1 MWPVGSGC
9 APPVRLS
16 VDRSWPGRDASTMT
30 PSRTTTTPAVAPD
43 VGSTDEA
50 DGGVDVAGLSD
61 RWRSAID
68 ELIRHT
74 RSERGRRPHT
84 VDAYRRDAIDVAR
97 ALSAV
102 GLLDPRGVGR
112 DELRG
117 YLADL
122 ADAGAARATIARRTS
137 TLRTW
142 FALLERRGS
151 VDADPAALLISPKQG
166 RHLPRVLRVDQVEAM
181 IDAADVGTATGLRDR
196 TLVEFLYASGARV
209 EEACTL
215 TLDRLD
221 LAQAQ
226 VRLSGKGGKDRIVPI
241 GGAAIRALRSYLDD
255 ARPALLSGSR
265 APSHAPTDGIVLRGD
280 RGGPLGTRDAR
291 TIIGRLAQAA
301 GVGHVSPHTL
311 RHSFATH
318 LLEGG
323 ADLRVVQEL
332 LGHASLA
339 TTQRYTHLSR
349 GRLREVH
356 AMAHPRARSVR

>member
-1 MWPVGSGC
+1 M
-9 APPVRLS
+9 ARI
-16 VDRSWPGRDASTMT
+16 ASERTST
-30 PSRTTTTPAVAPD
+30 GPRPSRH
-43 VGSTDEA
+43 
-50 DGGVDVAGLSD
+50 DGGPGAAWTTAV
-61 RWRSAID
+61 D
-68 ELIRHT
+68 ELVRHT
-74 RSERGRRPHT
+74 RAERGRRPRT
-84 VDAYRRDAIDVAR
+84 VDAYRRDALHVAT
-97 ALSAV
+97 ALHAV
-102 GLLDPRGVGR
+102 GVADPRDVGR

-142 FALLERRGS
+142 FALLERRGM
-151 VDADPAALLISPKQG
+151 VTEDPAALLTTPRQG
-166 RHLPRVLRVDQVEAM
+166 RRLPRVLRHDQVVAL
-181 IDAADVGTATGLRDR
+181 IGAADPATSQGQRDR
-196 TLVEFLYASGARV
+196 ALVELLYASGARV

-221 LAQAQ
+221 LTRAQ
-226 VRLSGKGGKDRIVPI
+226 VRLEGKGGKDRIVPI
-241 GGAAIRALRSYLDD
+241 GSAAVDALTRYRDE
-255 ARPALLSGSR
+255 ARPTLLASSAR
-265 APSHAPTDGIVLRGD
+265 AADGVVLRGD

-291 TIIGRLAQAA
+291 TIVTRLGQEA
-301 GVGHVSPHTL
+301 GVGHVTPHTL

-349 GRLREVH
+349 GRLQEVH
-356 AMAHPRARSVR
+356 ALAHPRARAAR

>member
-1 MWPVGSGC
+1 MTAPGGTVPQHVDDDALSG
-9 APPVRLS
+9 A
-16 VDRSWPGRDASTMT
+16 WQDA
-30 PSRTTTTPAVAPD
+30 V
-43 VGSTDEA
+43 EA
-50 DGGVDVAGLSD
+50 LV
-61 RWRSAID
+61 
-68 ELIRHT
+68 RHT
-74 RSERGRRPHT
+74 RAERGRRPRT
-84 VDAYRRDAIDVAR
+84 VDAYRRDAVHVAR
-97 ALSAV
+97 ALSSV
-102 GLLDPRGVGR
+102 GFGGPRDVGR

-137 TLRTW
+137 TLRSW
-142 FALLERRGS
+142 FALLERRG
-151 VDADPAALLISPKQG
+151 DIATDPAALLGAPKQG
-166 RHLPRVLRVDQVEAM
+166 RHLPRVLRVDQVEAL
-181 IDAADVGTATGLRDR
+181 IAAADAATPTGLRDR
-196 TLVEFLYASGARV
+196 ALVELLYASGARV

-221 LAQAQ
+221 LPQSQ
-226 VRLSGKGGKDRIVPI
+226 VRLEGKGGKDRIVPI
-241 GGAAIRALRSYLDD
+241 GGAAVRALGDFVRS
-255 ARPALLSGSR
+255 ARPALLAGGGAR
-265 APSHAPTDGIVLRGD
+265 GVAAARNDVVLRGD

-291 TIIGRLAQAA
+291 TIVTRLATAA
-301 GVGHVSPHTL
+301 GVGHVTPHTL

-356 AMAHPRARSVR
+356 ALAHPRARSRR

>member
-1 MWPVGSGC
+1 M
-9 APPVRLS
+9 ATT
-16 VDRSWPGRDASTMT
+16 RDAVRPSV
-30 PSRTTTTPAVAPD
+30 PSR
-43 VGSTDEA
+43 A
-50 DGGVDVAGLSD
+50 DGDAHDGPIGDAWRVAV
-61 RWRSAID
+61 D
-68 ELIRHT
+68 ELVRST
-74 RSERGRRPHT
+74 RSERGRRPRT
-84 VDAYRRDAIDVAR
+84 VDAYHRDALHVAR
-97 ALSAV
+97 ALSAA
-102 GLLDPRGVGR
+102 GFDDPRDVGR

-142 FALLERRGS
+142 FALLERRGL
-151 VDADPAALLISPKQG
+151 VATDPASLLGTPKQG
-166 RHLPRVLRVDQVEAM
+166 RHLPRVLRIDQVEAL
-181 IDAADVGTATGLRDR
+181 IDAADASSPSGVRDR
-196 TLVEFLYASGARV
+196 ALIELLYASGARV

-221 LAQAQ
+221 LAQKQ
-226 VRLSGKGGKDRIVPI
+226 VRLEGKGGKDRIVPI
-241 GGAAIRALRSYLDD
+241 GGAAVRALRSYLDD
-255 ARPALLSGSR
+255 ARPTLMAAATARSGGR
-265 APSHAPTDGIVLRGD
+265 ATDRATDGVLLRGD

-291 TIIGRLAQAA
+291 TIVVRLGEAA
-301 GVGHVSPHTL
+301 GVGHVTPHTL

-356 AMAHPRARSVR
+356 ALAHPRARSVR

>member
-1 MWPVGSGC
+1 M
-9 APPVRLS
+9 ATT
-16 VDRSWPGRDASTMT
+16 RDAVR
-30 PSRTTTTPAVAPD
+30 PSVAS
-43 VGSTDEA
+43 GA
-50 DGGVDVAGLSD
+50 DGDTRDAAIGDA
-61 RWRSAID
+61 WRIAVD
-68 ELIRHT
+68 ELVRST
-74 RSERGRRPHT
+74 RSERGRRPRT
-84 VDAYRRDAIDVAR
+84 VDAYHRDALHVAR
-97 ALSAV
+97 ALSAA
-102 GLLDPRGVGR
+102 GFDDPRAVGR

-122 ADAGAARATIARRTS
+122 ADAGAARATVARRTS

-142 FALLERRGS
+142 FSLLERRGL
-151 VDADPAALLISPKQG
+151 VAADPAALLGTPKQG
-166 RHLPRVLRVDQVEAM
+166 RHLPRVLRVDQVEAL
-181 IDAADVGTATGLRDR
+181 IDAADASTPSGMRDR
-196 TLVEFLYASGARV
+196 ALIELLYASGARV

-221 LAQAQ
+221 LPQTQ
-226 VRLSGKGGKDRIVPI
+226 VRLEGKGGKDRIVPI
-241 GGAAIRALRSYLDD
+241 GGAAVRALRSYLDE
-255 ARPALLSGSR
+255 ARPVLMAAAAAR
-265 APSHAPTDGIVLRGD
+265 AADRPTDRATDGVLLRGD

-291 TIIGRLAQAA
+291 TIVGRLGEAA
-301 GVGHVSPHTL
+301 GVGHVTPHTL

-356 AMAHPRARSVR
+356 ALAHPRARSIR

>member
-1 MWPVGSGC
+1 MPETRTPTISS
-9 APPVRLS
+9 APP
-16 VDRSWPGRDASTMT
+16 
-30 PSRTTTTPAVAPD
+30 
-43 VGSTDEA
+43 DE
-50 DGGVDVAGLSD
+50 GGVEEPLSD
-61 RWRSAID
+61 AWRAAVD
-68 ELIRHT
+68 DLVRHT
-74 RSERGRRPHT
+74 RSERGRRPRT
-84 VDAYRRDAIDVAR
+84 VDAYRRDALHVAR
-97 ALSAV
+97 ALSAA
-102 GLLDPRGVGR
+102 GFDGPARIGR

-122 ADAGAARATIARRTS
+122 ADAGAARATVARRTS

-142 FALLERRGS
+142 FALLERRGT
-151 VDADPAALLISPKQG
+151 VPTDPAALLGAPKQG
-166 RHLPRVLRVDQVEAM
+166 RHLPRVLRVDQVATL
-181 IDAADVGTATGLRDR
+181 IDAADPTTPTGLRDR
-196 TLVEFLYASGARV
+196 ALLELLYASGARI

-226 VRLSGKGGKDRIVPI
+226 VRLEGKGGKDRIVPI
-241 GGAAIRALRSYLDD
+241 GGAAVRASRDYLER
-255 ARPALLSGSR
+255 ARPLLLDQDGARRR
-265 APSHAPTDGIVLRGD
+265 ASDPRTDGVLLRGD

-291 TIIGRLAQAA
+291 TIVGRLAEAA
-301 GVGHVSPHTL
+301 EVGHVTPHTL

-356 AMAHPRARSVR
+356 ALAHPRARTRR

>member
-1 MWPVGSGC
+1 
-9 APPVRLS
+9 
-16 VDRSWPGRDASTMT
+16 MT
-30 PSRTTTTPAVAPD
+30 PPRPAAPADAPVATSD
-43 VGSTDEA
+43 AVTGDGVGTD
-50 DGGVDVAGLSD
+50 GLSGT
-61 RWRSAID
+61 WRSAVD
-68 ELIRHT
+68 ELVRHT

-84 VDAYRRDAIDVAR
+84 VDAYRRDATDAAR

-102 GLLDPRGVGR
+102 GIVDPRAVGR

-142 FALLERRGS
+142 FALLERRGHH
-151 VDADPAALLISPKQG
+151 VDTDPAALLVSPKQG

-181 IDAADVGTATGLRDR
+181 IDAADVSAPTGLRDR
-196 TLVEFLYASGARV
+196 GLIELLYASGARV

-221 LAQAQ
+221 LAQSQ
-226 VRLSGKGGKDRIVPI
+226 VRLEGKGGKDRIVPI
-241 GGAAIRALRSYLDD
+241 GGAAVRALRAYLAD
-255 ARPALLSGSR
+255 ARPVLLSGVRVASL
-265 APSHAPTDGIVLRGD
+265 APTDGIVLRGD

-291 TIIGRLAQAA
+291 TIIARLADVA
-301 GVGHVSPHTL
+301 GVGHVTPHTL

-356 AMAHPRARSVR
+356 ALAHPRARSVR

>member
-1 MWPVGSGC
+1 MTGEPH
-9 APPVRLS
+9 RMTLI
-16 VDRSWPGRDASTMT
+16 ASAAR
-30 PSRTTTTPAVAPD
+30 PAVRTTVPAGAGDVVPVA
-43 VGSTDEA
+43 
-50 DGGVDVAGLSD
+50 VDDALSD
-61 RWRSAID
+61 AWRAAVD
-68 ELIRHT
+68 ELVLHT
-74 RSERGRRPHT
+74 RAERGRRPRT
-84 VDAYRRDAIDVAR
+84 VDAYRRDALHVAR
-97 ALSAV
+97 ALAAV
-102 GLLDPRGVGR
+102 GIDDPRRVGR

-142 FALLERRGS
+142 FALLERRG
-151 VDADPAALLISPKQG
+151 VVTADPAALLGSPKQG

-181 IDAADVGTATGLRDR
+181 LAAVDAATPAGQRDR
-196 TLVEFLYASGARV
+196 ALVELLYASGARV
-209 EEACTL
+209 DEACTL

-221 LAQAQ
+221 LAQSQ
-226 VRLSGKGGKDRIVPI
+226 VRLEGKGGKDRIVPI
-241 GGAAIRALRSYLDD
+241 GGAAVRALRDYLADTRPVLMAGPNAGQAATRRTD
-255 ARPALLSGSR
+255 AV
-265 APSHAPTDGIVLRGD
+265 VLRGD

-291 TIIGRLAQAA
+291 TIIGRLADRA
-301 GVGHVSPHTL
+301 GVGHVTPHTL

-356 AMAHPRARSVR
+356 ALAHPRARAVR

>member
-1 MWPVGSGC
+1 M
-9 APPVRLS
+9 ATT
-16 VDRSWPGRDASTMT
+16 RDAVRPSA
-30 PSRTTTTPAVAPD
+30 PSRPDGDARDGSIGDAWRVAV
-43 VGSTDEA
+43 
-50 DGGVDVAGLSD
+50 
-61 RWRSAID
+61 D
-68 ELIRHT
+68 ELVRST
-74 RSERGRRPHT
+74 RSERGRRPRT
-84 VDAYRRDAIDVAR
+84 VDAYHRDALHVAR

-102 GLLDPRGVGR
+102 GFDDPRHVGR

-142 FALLERRGS
+142 FALLERRGLVAS
-151 VDADPAALLISPKQG
+151 DPAALLGTPKQG
-166 RHLPRVLRVDQVEAM
+166 RHLPRVLRVDQVEAL
-181 IDAADVGTATGLRDR
+181 IDAADPETPTGARDR
-196 TLVEFLYASGARV
+196 ALIELLYASGARV

-221 LAQAQ
+221 LAQSQ
-226 VRLSGKGGKDRIVPI
+226 VRLEGKGGKDRIVPI
-241 GGAAIRALRSYLDD
+241 GGAAVRALRAYLDD
-255 ARPALLSGSR
+255 ARPTLMAAAATR
-265 APSHAPTDGIVLRGD
+265 AAGRAADRATDGVLLRGD

-291 TIIGRLAQAA
+291 TIVGRLGDAA
-301 GVGHVSPHTL
+301 GVGHVTPHTL

-356 AMAHPRARSVR
+356 ALAHPRARSVR

>member
-1 MWPVGSGC
+1 
-9 APPVRLS
+9 
-16 VDRSWPGRDASTMT
+16 MT
-30 PSRTTTTPAVAPD
+30 PPRTAPSATVSSPTAPTGDVVDEVAVDGLSEAWRTAVA
-43 VGSTDEA
+43 
-50 DGGVDVAGLSD
+50 
-61 RWRSAID
+61 
-68 ELIRHT
+68 ELVRHT

-84 VDAYRRDAIDVAR
+84 VDAYRRDATDVAR
-97 ALSAV
+97 ALGAV
-102 GLLDPRGVGR
+102 GIADPRAVGR

-142 FALLERRGS
+142 FALLERRGLID
-151 VDADPAALLISPKQG
+151 VDPAGLLVSPKQG

-181 IDAADVGTATGLRDR
+181 IDAADVSTASGLRDR
-196 TLVEFLYASGARV
+196 VLLELLYASGARV

-221 LAQAQ
+221 LPQSQ
-226 VRLSGKGGKDRIVPI
+226 VRLQGKGGKDRIVPI
-241 GGAAIRALRSYLDD
+241 GSAAVRALRSYLDT
-255 ARPALLSGSR
+255 ARPTLMATASTTRGGR
-265 APSHAPTDGIVLRGD
+265 TDAVVLRGD

-291 TIIGRLAQAA
+291 TIVGRLGEAA
-301 GVGHVSPHTL
+301 GVGHVTPHTL

-356 AMAHPRARSVR
+356 ALAHPRARAVR

>member
-1 MWPVGSGC
+1 MTTLRTA
-9 APPVRLS
+9 AP
-16 VDRSWPGRDASTMT
+16 DAETGD
-30 PSRTTTTPAVAPD
+30 AVA
-43 VGSTDEA
+43 TD
-50 DGGVDVAGLSD
+50 GLSAT
-61 RWRSAID
+61 WRSAVA
-68 ELIRHT
+68 ELVRHT

-84 VDAYRRDAIDVAR
+84 VDAYRRDATDVAR

-102 GLLDPRGVGR
+102 GLDDPRAVGR

-142 FALLERRGS
+142 FALLERRGH
-151 VDADPAALLISPKQG
+151 VATDPAALLVSPKQG

-181 IDAADVGTATGLRDR
+181 IDAADVSTPTGERDR
-196 TLVEFLYASGARV
+196 ALIELLYASGARV

-221 LAQAQ
+221 LAQSQ
-226 VRLSGKGGKDRIVPI
+226 VRLEGKGGKDRIVPI
-241 GGAAIRALRSYLDD
+241 GGAAVRELRSYLDV
-255 ARPALLSGSR
+255 ARPTLLAGAR
-265 APSHAPTDGIVLRGD
+265 ARSVAPTDGIVLRGD

-291 TIIGRLAQAA
+291 TIIGRLADTA
-301 GVGHVSPHTL
+301 GVGHVTPHTL

-356 AMAHPRARSVR
+356 ALAHPRARNAR

>member
-1 MWPVGSGC
+1 MGATPAAS
-9 APPVRLS
+9 A
-16 VDRSWPGRDASTMT
+16 ASTSVHT
-30 PSRTTTTPAVAPD
+30 S
-43 VGSTDEA
+43 
-50 DGGVDVAGLSD
+50 DGGSHEA
-61 RWRSAID
+61 SAVLPAAWQQAVD
-68 ELIRHT
+68 ELV
-74 RSERGRRPHT
+74 RSTGAERGRRPRT
-84 VDAYRRDAIDVAR
+84 VDAYRRDALHAAR
-97 ALSAV
+97 ALSAA
-102 GLLDPRGVGR
+102 GLDAPRAVDR
-112 DELRG
+112 DALRG

-142 FALLERRGS
+142 FALLERRGL
-151 VDADPAALLISPKQG
+151 VDVDPAALVGTPKQG
-166 RHLPRVLRVDQVEAM
+166 RHLPRVLRIDQVEAL
-181 IDAADVGTATGLRDR
+181 IDAADDAAPTGLRDR
-196 TLVEFLYASGARV
+196 ALVELLYASGARV

-221 LAQAQ
+221 LAQRQ
-226 VRLSGKGGKDRIVPI
+226 VRLEGKGGKDRIVPV
-241 GGAAIRALRSYLDD
+241 GGAAVRALDRYLDLG
-255 ARPALLSGSR
+255 RPALLAAR
-265 APSHAPTDGIVLRGD
+265 AATGAVGATDAVVLRGD

-291 TIIGRLAQAA
+291 TIVGRLALAA
-301 GVGHVSPHTL
+301 GVGHVTPHTL

-356 AMAHPRARSVR
+356 ALAHPRARSSVRGR